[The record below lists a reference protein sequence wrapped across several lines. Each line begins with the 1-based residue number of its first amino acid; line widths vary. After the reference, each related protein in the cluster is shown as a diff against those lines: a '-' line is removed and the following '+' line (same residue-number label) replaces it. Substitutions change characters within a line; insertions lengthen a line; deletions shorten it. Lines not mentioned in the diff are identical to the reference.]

1 MDRLRKT
8 ERMLR
13 IWFLI
18 QRNPLRFSTKD
29 LAEKFG
35 VNVRTIYRDIRSLE
49 ADLVVP
55 VYVDRGRWAVD
66 DSHFLPPVRL
76 TVAEALNIFLAAR
89 LMLSYSH
96 RYDPN
101 VESTF
106 SLLAAAVPPPLG
118 EQIHKTL
125 EWMRK
130 LPANQRYLRV
140 LARLG
145 EAWMSRRSV
154 RITYQALEAERPAER
169 TIDPYFI
176 EPAAEGHSSYLI
188 AYCHRSGEIRNFKVE
203 RILDIQLT
211 GDHYTIPPDFDAN
224 RYFGSAWGI
233 VVEGEPQTIRLRFDR
248 SVARIIR
255 ETPWHPSQTLKTGK
269 DGSVTLTLRVSNTVE
284 LRSWILGWG
293 EKVEVLEP
301 KELREAVRETAK
313 AVAAL
318 YRERTGGGEA
328 SAMPRRVSAKT

>member
-18 QRNPLRFSTKD
+18 QRSPLRYSTKD

-35 VNVRTIYRDIRSLE
+35 VNVRTIYRDISSLE
-49 ADLVVP
+49 TGLVVP
-55 VYVDRGRWAVD
+55 IYQEKGKWAVD
-66 DSHFLPPVRL
+66 DSHFLPPIRL
-76 TVAEALNIFLAAR
+76 TTSEALNIFLAAR

-101 VESTF
+101 MESTF
-106 SLLAAAVPPPLG
+106 GLLAAAVPQPLG
-118 EQIHKTL
+118 EQIQKTL

-130 LPANQRYLRV
+130 LPASQNYLRV
-140 LARLG
+140 LATLG
-145 EAWMSRRSV
+145 EAWMSQRCI
-154 RITYQALEAERPAER
+154 RITYQALEAERAAER

-176 EPAAEGHSSYLI
+176 EPAAEGHSGYVI
-188 AYCHRSGEIRNFKVE
+188 AYCHRSKEIRNFKIE
-203 RILDIQLT
+203 RIQDIQLSEEL
-211 GDHYTIPPDFDAN
+211 YTVPADFDAN

-233 VVEGEPQTIRLRFDR
+233 VVEGEPKTIRLRFDR
-248 SVARIIR
+248 SVARIIK
-255 ETPWHPSQTLKTGK
+255 ETAWHPSQTLKTDK

-301 KELREAVRETAK
+301 KELREKIRETAE
-313 AVAAL
+313 AVIQV
-318 YRERTGGGEA
+318 YRRE
-328 SAMPRRVSAKT
+328 